1 MFKSAI
7 YIGLKPM
14 GDGINL
20 LLRNWRS
27 YKTFNL

>member
-14 GDGINL
+14 GDGINNL
-20 LLRNWRS
+20 LLKNWRS
-27 YKTFNL
+27 YKTF